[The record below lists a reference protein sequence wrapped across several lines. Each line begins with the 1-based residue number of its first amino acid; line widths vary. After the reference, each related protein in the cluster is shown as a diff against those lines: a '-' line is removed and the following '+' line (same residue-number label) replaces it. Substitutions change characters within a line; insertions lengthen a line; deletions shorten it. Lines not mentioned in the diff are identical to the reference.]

1 MHHTA
6 ENGIAA
12 HWKYKE
18 GVTASSD
25 MDKKLEW
32 IKQLLEI
39 QKENNAEDFME
50 ALKIDMFSD
59 EVFVFSPKA
68 DVISLPINATPID
81 FAYSIHSAVGNH
93 MVGAKV
99 NGKIVTLDYTL
110 QNGDIVE
117 IITSKTSNGPN
128 KDL

>member
-1 MHHTA
+1 MIGPGGTPFEIQIRTKEMHHTA

-59 EVFVFSPKA
+59 EVFVFFTKGRRYKPA
-68 DVISLPINATPID
+68 D
-81 FAYSIHSAVGNH
+81 
-93 MVGAKV
+93 
-99 NGKIVTLDYTL
+99 
-110 QNGDIVE
+110 
-117 IITSKTSNGPN
+117 
-128 KDL
+128 